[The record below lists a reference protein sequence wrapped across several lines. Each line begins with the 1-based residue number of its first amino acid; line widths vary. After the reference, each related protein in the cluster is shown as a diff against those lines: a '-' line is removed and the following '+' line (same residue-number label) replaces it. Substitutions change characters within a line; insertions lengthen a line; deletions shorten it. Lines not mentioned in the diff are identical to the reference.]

1 MKFSLNKVNLSI
13 EQHQRERPITGNSVV
28 FERRRDSLTQQQPGE
43 VRDYGGV
50 HTRRNSSVR
59 LGTVTHQGGGNR
71 EQSVPNSA
79 GGVKLPVLVNNNHR
93 NNNYKTLLLNSSLSL
108 QDLAPQPR
116 PVNQPLHLIA
126 TLSPEAQYSMLRSY
140 EQLIREEL
148 LMLKLAQDTVG
159 YADDETDGEDE
170 PHSGGNQS
178 MPAYLVT
185 PLRPYKH
192 DDLPTAESDLFSPAA
207 SGDALG
213 TGELGAHEMRKMKV
227 SQFMEIAVKILNII
241 EAMRNATAT
250 TMATRK
256 NEHIR

>member
-1 MKFSLNKVNLSI
+1 M
-13 EQHQRERPITGNSVV
+13 
-28 FERRRDSLTQQQPGE
+28 FERRRDSLTQQQQQPGE

-59 LGTVTHQGGGNR
+59 LGTVTHQGGFNR
-71 EQSVPNSA
+71 DISVPNSA
-79 GGVKLPVLVNNNHR
+79 GGVKLPVLVNGNHR

-148 LMLKLAQDTVG
+148 LMLKLAQDTAAAGSG
-159 YADDETDGEDE
+159 YADETDAEDD
-170 PHSGGNQS
+170 PHNANQS

-185 PLRPYKH
+185 PLRPYKD
-192 DDLPTAESDLFSPAA
+192 DDLPTAESDLFSPAT
-207 SGDALG
+207 SGDPLG
-213 TGELGAHEMRKMKV
+213 TGELSAHETRKMKV

-241 EAMRNATAT
+241 EATRNATTT